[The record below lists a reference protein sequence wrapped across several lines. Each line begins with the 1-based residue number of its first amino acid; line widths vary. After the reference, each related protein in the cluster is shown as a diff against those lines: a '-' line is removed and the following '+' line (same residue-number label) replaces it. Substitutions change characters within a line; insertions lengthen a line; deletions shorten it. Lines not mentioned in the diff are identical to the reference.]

1 MWKALLLLCHLLV
14 VGLFSDIHAS
24 CDLQAITGDD
34 AEICS
39 NGFHVEYPN
48 IGDMSCKRVTL
59 CHNVTKDLKVAPVV
73 TYPNAQEDKKYIL
86 MMVDP
91 DAPSRNNPIRR
102 YWRHWLVADIQGQ
115 DILSGEILKGKT
127 IAEYNGPAPPA
138 NTGYHRYEFRLYV
151 QPPDSSPALLASE
164 EKVRAN
170 FDPDA
175 FASRFSLGKPVAQT
189 QFMAQN
195 LQQKDL

>member
-73 TYPNAQEDKKYIL
+73 TYPNAQE
-86 MMVDP
+86 
-91 DAPSRNNPIRR
+91 
-102 YWRHWLVADIQGQ
+102 GQ